1 MILAAAGL
9 DRIGLGAYANE
20 RFDPEQVLP
29 APAQGA
35 LAVEASE
42 AALKAHPDLAAALEE
57 LNDLATA
64 LTSTAERAVLAE
76 LNAGCAA
83 PVGAFAQMQAGKLN
97 LTAAIISLDGT
108 CEVRINESLQADPEK
123 TFAELLEQARQ
134 LGESVA
140 RALLES
146 GGGELAD
153 LGASK
158 ARG

>member
-1 MILAAAGL
+1 M
-9 DRIGLGAYANE
+9 
-20 RFDPEQVLP
+20 
-29 APAQGA
+29 
-35 LAVEASE
+35 EASE

-108 CEVRINESLQADPEK
+108 REVRVNDSLQADPEK
-123 TFAELLEQARQ
+123 TFAEMLEQARQ

-153 LGASK
+153 LEASK
-158 ARG
+158 VRS